1 MLNKVTDDK
10 QVEFVEM
17 KQILMI
23 GKIKENNDFIELL
36 EDNR

>member
-1 MLNKVTDDK
+1 
-10 QVEFVEM
+10 VEM

-36 EDNR
+36 EDNRWKT